1 MYRCAISAVAFAAA
15 ALSLGFSVSASAQ
28 NHRPFPATALRGEL
42 VVVQAPDVT
51 LNGQAARL
59 APGARI
65 RGDNNLMLLSAS
77 ITGQKLTVHYTIDS
91 YGLLKDLWILN
102 ATELANTPWPQTA
115 EQAASWVF
123 DSGAQTWSKR

>member
-15 ALSLGFSVSASAQ
+15 ALSIPASAQ
-28 NHRPFPATALRGEL
+28 NHRPFPSTALRGEL
-42 VVVQAPDVT
+42 IVVQAPDVT

-65 RGDNNLMLLSAS
+65 RGENNLMLLSAS
-77 ITGQKLTVHYTIDS
+77 ITGQKLIVHYTIDS

-115 EQAASWVF
+115 EQAATWVF
-123 DSGAQTWSKR
+123 DSGAQTWTKR

>member
-1 MYRCAISAVAFAAA
+1 MYRCATSAVALAAA
-15 ALSLGFSVSASAQ
+15 ALSISASAQ
-28 NHRPFPATALRGEL
+28 NHRPFPANALRGEL

-65 RGDNNLMLLSAS
+65 RGDNNLMLLSATL
-77 ITGQKLTVHYTIDS
+77 TGQKLTVHYTIDS
-91 YGLLKDLWILN
+91 YGLLKDLWVLN

-123 DSGAQTWSKR
+123 DSGAQTWTKR

>member
-15 ALSLGFSVSASAQ
+15 ALGMPASAQ
-28 NHRPFPATALRGEL
+28 NHRPFPANALRGEL

-65 RGDNNLMLLSAS
+65 RGDNNLMLLPATL
-77 ITGQKLTVHYTIDS
+77 TGQKLIVHYTIDS
-91 YGLLKDLWILN
+91 YGLLKDLWVLN
-102 ATELANTPWPQTA
+102 AAELVNTPWPQTT

-123 DSGAQTWSKR
+123 DPAAQTWTKR

>member
-15 ALSLGFSVSASAQ
+15 ALSIPASAQ
-28 NHRPFPATALRGEL
+28 NHRPFPANALRGEL
-42 VVVQAPDVT
+42 IVVQAPDVT

-77 ITGQKLTVHYTIDS
+77 ITGQKFIVHYTIDS

>member
-15 ALSLGFSVSASAQ
+15 ALSIPASAQ

-42 VVVQAPDVT
+42 IVVQAPDVT

-65 RGDNNLMLLSAS
+65 RGENNLMLLSAS
-77 ITGQKLTVHYTIDS
+77 ITGQKLIVHYTIDS

-115 EQAASWVF
+115 EQAATWVF
-123 DSGAQTWSKR
+123 DSGAQTWTKR